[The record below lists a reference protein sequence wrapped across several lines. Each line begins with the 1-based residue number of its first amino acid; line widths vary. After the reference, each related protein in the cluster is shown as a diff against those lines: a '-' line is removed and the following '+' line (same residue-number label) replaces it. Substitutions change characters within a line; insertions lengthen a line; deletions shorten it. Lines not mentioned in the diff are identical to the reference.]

1 MANGHGG
8 SREGSGRPKGAT
20 KDPAL
25 CRKERLTLNCT
36 TEEIYP
42 TSALFLTLSEEVK
55 LAKLKGMSVST
66 LVVSELSKYFKD
78 LEG

>member
-36 TEEIYP
+36 TEEKEKI
-42 TSALFLTLSEEVK
+42 VK
-55 LAKLKGMSVST
+55 LA
-66 LVVSELSKYFKD
+66 
-78 LEG
+78 

>member
-36 TEEIYP
+36 TEEKEKI
-42 TSALFLTLSEEVK
+42 VK
-55 LAKLKGMSVST
+55 LDKLKGMSVST